1 MRDSRRAAVFL
12 AVAGLVSAVLPAAFA
27 GERGEAI
34 LELGRKL
41 VAADAALA
49 QGRPAEAEPI
59 YEEVLRLAEQR
70 KAALLV
76 ARATD
81 GLADACR
88 EQGRFDRATELY
100 GRSIPMWEG
109 LFGPDQPRVA
119 TSLHNLGTIRLKQG
133 RPDLAAPA
141 FGRALA
147 IWTAALGEDSPEAR
161 SARRGNEL
169 ATRELQ
175 APEAINDVAR

>member
-1 MRDSRRAAVFL
+1 MRDSRRAAVLL
-12 AVAGLVSAVLPAAFA
+12 AFAGLVSAVLPTAFA
-27 GERGEAI
+27 GERGDAI
-34 LELGRKL
+34 LEMGRRL
-41 VAADAALA
+41 SAADAALA
-49 QGRPAEAEPI
+49 QGRPVEAEPI

-70 KAALLV
+70 KATLLV

-119 TSLHNLGTIRLKQG
+119 TSLHNLGSSRLKQG
-133 RPDLAAPA
+133 RPDLAEPA

-147 IWTAALGEDSPEAR
+147 IWTAVLGEDSPEAR
-161 SARRGNEL
+161 SARRGHEL
-169 ATRELQ
+169 AIGELRTP
-175 APEAINDVAR
+175 AATEGVAR

>member
-1 MRDSRRAAVFL
+1 MRDSRRAVIFL
-12 AVAGLVSAVLPAAFA
+12 AFAGLVSAVLPAVLA

-34 LELGRKL
+34 LELTRRL
-41 VAADAALA
+41 SAADAALG
-49 QGRPAEAEPI
+49 QGRPVEAEPI
-59 YEEVLRLAEQR
+59 YEEVLRLAEQH

-76 ARATD
+76 ARATY

-109 LFGPDQPRVA
+109 LFGPEQPRVA
-119 TSLHNLGTIRLKQG
+119 TSLHNLGSIRLKQG
-133 RPDLAAPA
+133 RPELAAPA

-147 IWTAALGEDSPEAR
+147 IWTAALGEDSPEAEN
-161 SARRGNEL
+161 ARRGHEL
-169 ATRELQ
+169 ATRELHTR
-175 APEAINDVAR
+175 ETINDVAR